1 MLLLQ
6 GGILLQLVPDHF
18 IFGWPKFRSTLVLA
32 HVGEPHGEFQTKYF
46 TRLSNQWTDSGSYS
60 QYWRIGRGRRGGGGG
75 ARGEWR
81 KRERRWHSKTKEA
94 EEELMDSTSSQ
105 TYHCFPSFIH
115 LLSWNRAVTV
125 LVLYHRLYNRKY
137 DCTRCA
143 GARVSNHVM
152 KAVGCVPRPDYTLIW
167 ERGCKASDH
176 FYLYVRCLSW
186 KIEVRSC
193 DEITETDQGK
203 MAFFVHTA
211 SSPCFLLV
219 LLYVVSFCML
229 CVGQNGACFNGERV
243 GGRCQCNRGWTGVNC
258 EHCDGRVR

>member
-1 MLLLQ
+1 MEN
-6 GGILLQLVPDHF
+6 F
-18 IFGWPKFRSTLVLA
+18 KRSTSRDFRINGQTVEAILNIEESEEEEEEEE
-32 HVGEPHGEFQTKYF
+32 GEEPE
-46 TRLSNQWTDSGSYS
+46 GSEGS
-60 QYWRIGRGRRGGGGG
+60 ERGGGIPKPKKLKKSWWIPQVL
-75 ARGEWR
+75 R
-81 KRERRWHSKTKEA
+81 HITV
-94 EEELMDSTSSQ
+94 
-105 TYHCFPSFIH
+105 FPHPYNNFVVLKSYCPCIV
-115 LLSWNRAVTV
+115 RAVPARAFSITWWKPLVVFEV
-125 LVLYHRLYNRKY
+125 L
-137 DCTRCA
+137 
-143 GARVSNHVM
+143 
-152 KAVGCVPRPDYTLIW
+152 RPDYTLIW
-167 ERGCKASDH
+167 ELGCKASDH

-219 LLYVVSFCML
+219 LLSVVSFCML